1 MKTVNLNTMN
11 KLDHSDVKDLG
22 GATEKSRKKYRLSI
36 IKSFL
41 SFAKKDKD
49 RWNQNN
55 EEKVTLKRQVSFQ
68 RALTG
73 FGMFANFFMYQA
85 FLTGIYNY
93 RSRELLNMRRIPF
106 PAKLGLS
113 SLITGM
119 MCYSLYNDNLYDDQ
133 LYSMALKYR
142 DEYDETYTQN
152 Q

>member
-1 MKTVNLNTMN
+1 MKTTNVTTMN

-22 GATEKSRKKYRLSI
+22 GSTEKSRKKFRLSI
-36 IKSFL
+36 IKGFL

-55 EEKVTLKRQVSFQ
+55 EEKIKLRSQLSFQ

-93 RSRELLNMRRIPF
+93 RQNELLNMRTIPF
-106 PAKLGLS
+106 PVKLGLS
-113 SLITGM
+113 SMITGL

-142 DEYDETYTQN
+142 DEFDV
-152 Q
+152 